1 MILSANFESAMKTT
15 LKIKKRFL
23 VLFYGTIFDVSLTRR
38 LKFHGCSKIVRCST
52 VLLAPLFLLAEEVYF
67 IIEIYKN
74 SMLMKQILKIVDEDS
89 LISGEF
95 SSLRKY

>member
-1 MILSANFESAMKTT
+1 M
-15 LKIKKRFL
+15 R
-23 VLFYGTIFDVSLTRR
+23 Y
-38 LKFHGCSKIVRCST
+38 ST

-67 IIEIYKN
+67 VIDIYKK
-74 SMLMKQILKIVDEDS
+74 SMLMKEILKIVDEDS